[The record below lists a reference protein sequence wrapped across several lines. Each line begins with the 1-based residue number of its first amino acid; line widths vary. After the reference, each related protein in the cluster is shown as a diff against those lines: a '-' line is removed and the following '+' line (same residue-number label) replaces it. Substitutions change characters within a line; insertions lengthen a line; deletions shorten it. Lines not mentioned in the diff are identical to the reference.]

1 MKNKSVKVAIVV
13 FLILVSAF
21 HINAAIPVNDSLAT
35 MKVINDLVEILAEYV
50 SEIDYYKEIIEI
62 KDKYIREM
70 RGIIYRS
77 ESLFN
82 AVTYFPKTIPGQ
94 FDLNSYFFDKLKKNT
109 WGELFKTDG
118 RIEDKYPEFGDF
130 RYITQNPLYSISER
144 FRKYADEVLRFKQ
157 EEKQEIE
164 NEFEII
170 KLMKEFQQERAELLD
185 RFKDVIV
192 PAFGS
197 AKNEKEE
204 KKVVDVTRLY
214 YAIAMAKLEALKQK
228 SELLLMEKELM
239 ENYIKKEVNTT
250 RYRMLNIKY
259 QNYNEEN

>member
-1 MKNKSVKVAIVV
+1 
-13 FLILVSAF
+13 
-21 HINAAIPVNDSLAT
+21 
-35 MKVINDLVEILAEYV
+35 
-50 SEIDYYKEIIEI
+50 
-62 KDKYIREM
+62 
-70 RGIIYRS
+70 
-77 ESLFN
+77 
-82 AVTYFPKTIPGQ
+82 
-94 FDLNSYFFDKLKKNT
+94 
-109 WGELFKTDG
+109 
-118 RIEDKYPEFGDF
+118 
-130 RYITQNPLYSISER
+130 
-144 FRKYADEVLRFKQ
+144 
-157 EEKQEIE
+157 
-164 NEFEII
+164 
-170 KLMKEFQQERAELLD
+170 MKEFQQERAELLD